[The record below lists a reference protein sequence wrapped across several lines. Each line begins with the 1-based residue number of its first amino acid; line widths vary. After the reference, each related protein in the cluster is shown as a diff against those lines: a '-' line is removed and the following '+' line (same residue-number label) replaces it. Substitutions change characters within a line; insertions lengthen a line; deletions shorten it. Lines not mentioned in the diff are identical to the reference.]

1 MEEGLSRYQELII
14 GVASYP
20 ALGSPRVVRIDGR
33 NYWSGGVW
41 LSKTQI
47 IYTQPYE
54 DVNDANDDA
63 KLIVNRIKGK
73 KS

>member
-1 MEEGLSRYQELII
+1 MEEGLSKYQELLK
-14 GVASYP
+14 GVTSYP

-63 KLIVNRIKGK
+63 KQIVNDMKGQ

>member
-1 MEEGLSRYQELII
+1 M
-14 GVASYP
+14 
-20 ALGSPRVVRIDGR
+20 RIDGR

-63 KLIVNRIKGK
+63 KQIVNDMKGQ